1 MYKTNAGGSKLD
13 ELFGDGTLFRVME
26 NEELK
31 RAALAVK
38 EMGKKKVGQW
48 RPIEIFKSTQE
59 IFTVL
64 NQIFGM
70 DIKVHHQRGERTAID
85 GVVTV
90 DFDVRLLTLLLLTR
104 QGLIDI
110 SPEESTVSTLLGS
123 YFGGVVSLKEKQ
135 AFNILDADQAA
146 NELMAFV
153 ITPLFYKE

>member
-1 MYKTNAGGSKLD
+1 MYKTNAGRSKLD
-13 ELFGDGTLFRVME
+13 ELFGDGTLFRVMD

-31 RAALAVK
+31 RAALVVK

-48 RPIEIFKSTQE
+48 RPSELFKSTQE

-64 NQIFGM
+64 NRIFNM
-70 DIKVHHQRGERTAID
+70 DIKVQHRRAERTAID

-90 DFDVRLLTLLLLTR
+90 DFDVRLLTLLLLTK
-104 QGLIDI
+104 QGLIDG

-135 AFNILDADQAA
+135 TFNILDADQAVG
-146 NELMAFV
+146 EVMGFV
-153 ITPLFYKE
+153 ITPLFYKD

>member
-1 MYKTNAGGSKLD
+1 MYKTNAGSKLD

-38 EMGKKKVGQW
+38 EMGKKEVGQW

-64 NQIFGM
+64 NQIFGL
-70 DIKVHHQRGERTAID
+70 DIKVQHQHGERTAIN

-90 DFDVRLLTLLLLTR
+90 DFDVRLLTLLLLTK

-135 AFNILDADQAA
+135 AFNILDADQATH
-146 NELMAFV
+146 ELMGFV
-153 ITPLFYKE
+153 ITPLFYQE